1 MALKIRL
8 KRMGNRNRP
17 FYRLVVQDSSWKR
30 DGKTVAD
37 VGWYDAVKQP
47 AELSFKEKEI
57 YKWLSEGVQMTET
70 ARALLKRHGIL
81 GKFKSG
87 EYKQIL
93 ENADTPDNM
102 VVKLAGDEPKAK
114 PEPAPAPEPEAP
126 AAEAAP
132 AEETP
137 AAEEAPAAE
146 APAAEEA
153 PAEAAAEEPAEPK
166 EA

>member
-47 AELSFKEKEI
+47 AQLSFKEKEI

-87 EYKQIL
+87 EYKQVL
-93 ENADTPDNM
+93 ENADAPDNM
-102 VVKLAGDEPKAK
+102 VVTLAGDEPKAK
-114 PEPAPAPEPEAP
+114 VVPAPAPVVEEP

-132 AEETP
+132 AE
-137 AAEEAPAAE
+137 AVAEVS
-146 APAAEEA
+146 
-153 PAEAAAEEPAEPK
+153 AEEPAEK
-166 EA
+166 TEA

>member
-17 FYRLVVQDSSWKR
+17 FYRLVVQDSSWRR
-30 DGKTVAD
+30 DGKTVAE

-47 AELSFKEKEI
+47 AQLSFKEKEI
-57 YKWLSEGVQMTET
+57 YKWLSEGVQMSDT

-87 EYKQIL
+87 EYKQLL
-93 ENADTPDNM
+93 EQGDLPENL
-102 VVKLAGDEPKAK
+102 VVTLTNDEPKAK
-114 PEPAPAPEPEAP
+114 PAPAPAPAP
-126 AAEAAP
+126 VE
-132 AEETP
+132 
-137 AAEEAPAAE
+137 E

-153 PAEAAAEEPAEPK
+153 PAESDETPKEEAPAEEAPAEAVAEEPAEPK